1 MAVSRLARHS
11 TIGLLLLSV
20 GFGVLA
26 CGLLGAL
33 AASAAPGDDLLAARA
48 RWAAHPLPRY
58 RLVVDEETNAGS
70 CRQDLRISGE
80 RIAEVLQNRCVRVP
94 SWTVA
99 NLFGWAAGLEDH
111 AARCYPSAVAC
122 VCHIVYT
129 TRASFDPQLGY
140 PQRIAYQWKLTTNWA
155 YPGHWE
161 RLLRQHELPSCDQ
174 VTRRASGHITVT
186 VVSLTP
192 LP

>member
-1 MAVSRLARHS
+1 MSRSAARS
-11 TIGLLLLSV
+11 AIKLLLLSM
-20 GFGVLA
+20 GCGVLA

-33 AASAAPGDDLLAARA
+33 AATAAPGGELPAARA
-48 RWAAHPLPRY
+48 RWDARALPRY

-80 RIAEVLQNRCVRVP
+80 RIAEVLRNTCVRVP

-99 NLFGWAAGLEDH
+99 SLFAWAAGLPDQ

-140 PQRIAYQWKLTTNWA
+140 PQQIAYRWALTTNWA
-155 YPGHWE
+155 YRGHWE
-161 RLLRQHELPSCDQ
+161 RMLREHELPSCDQ